1 MAQEQKRDQTVRLPN
16 PSAQPFVSALKT
28 ARFFAVLFFWV
39 TMVCVLAHAATFFL
53 MEWFGVYDAPAAEAR
68 APAGAAS
75 ETVRGRAGWF
85 GLYDAP
91 PAGAASETVR
101 GRAGWFGLYDAPP
114 AGAASETVRGRAG
127 WFGLLESAALAAE
140 PGELFPN
147 VEPSQRSR
155 KPAPAKP
162 VSEESSAGA
171 APPPPAPVRGGVV
184 AGGAGEAAGKPAP
197 LTAEQRRRRALYY
210 HNLTAG
216 LLHPARI
223 IGVLSAMLLTVT
235 LFIYLQI
242 ALLGRLAGI
251 RQLTRALFVMLLFLW
266 TVLPWESIFEGFRTS
281 ALFDFETLLE
291 AHAARAGALAQ
302 DWVAQ
307 VAYYG
312 RFMVMPV
319 AAVLLLAWS
328 GIQFAS
334 GYNRSVL
341 ANE

>member
-53 MEWFGVYDAPAAEAR
+53 MEWFGVYDAPAAEVR
-68 APAGAAS
+68 APA
-75 ETVRGRAGWF
+75 E
-85 GLYDAP
+85 
-91 PAGAASETVR
+91 
-101 GRAGWFGLYDAPP
+101 
-114 AGAASETVRGRAG
+114 AASETVRGRAG
-127 WFGLLESAALAAE
+127 WFGLLESAALAAD

-171 APPPPAPVRGGVV
+171 APPPPAPVREGAV
-184 AGGAGEAAGKPAP
+184 AGEAAGKPAP
-197 LTAEQRRRRALYY
+197 LTVEQRRRRALYY

-312 RFMVMPV
+312 RFMAMPV

>member
-39 TMVCVLAHAATFFL
+39 TMVCVLAHAAAFFL
-53 MEWFGVYDAPAAEAR
+53 MEWFGLYDVPAAEAR
-68 APAGAAS
+68 AAPDPAAAPVGGPAG
-75 ETVRGRAGWF
+75 
-85 GLYDAP
+85 GL
-91 PAGAASETVR
+91 
-101 GRAGWFGLYDAPP
+101 GL
-114 AGAASETVRGRAG
+114 
-127 WFGLLESAALAAE
+127 FESAALAAD

-147 VEPSQRSR
+147 VEPSLKSKKSAPS
-155 KPAPAKP
+155 KPT
-162 VSEESSAGA
+162 AGETA
-171 APPPPAPVRGGVV
+171 AGETPAPPPSATEGVDV
-184 AGGAGEAAGKPAP
+184 AEPGEAARKPAP

-210 HNLTAG
+210 RNLTAG
-216 LLHPARI
+216 LLRPARV
-223 IGVLSAMLLTVT
+223 IGVLSAMLLAVTV
-235 LFIYLQI
+235 FIYLQI

-251 RQLTRALFVMLLFLW
+251 RQLTRALFVLLLFLW
-266 TVLPWESIFEGFRTS
+266 TVLPWESVFEGFRTS
-281 ALFDFETLLE
+281 ALFNFEMLLE
-291 AHAARAGALAQ
+291 AHTARLGVATQ

-307 VAYYG
+307 LMY
-312 RFMVMPV
+312 FSEFLVMPV